1 MKKTHNPDNSERE
14 AFLRFCEYVKGM
26 EGDKGRFLD
35 AAKLQRV
42 EKAADPYRRPADR
55 AGRPARRA
63 SAWQRCNHL
72 LDADR
77 ENRLYPACAGLDAVC
92 RLFYR
97 GACDWRNLKGH

>member
-1 MKKTHNPDNSERE
+1 MKKTHNPDTSERE

-63 SAWQRCNHL
+63 AARQRGNHL

-77 ENRLYPACAGLDAVC
+77 ENRLYPACAGRNAGNHLFSRDAC
-92 RLFYR
+92 Y
-97 GACDWRNLKGH
+97 

>member
-1 MKKTHNPDNSERE
+1 MKKTHNPDTSERE

-77 ENRLYPACAGLDAVC
+77 ENRLYPACAGRNAGNHLFSRDAC
-92 RLFYR
+92 Y
-97 GACDWRNLKGH
+97 